1 MNHRTAQTLRSVN
14 YTPANRAARVL
25 LVDRLAITGPMLRR
39 WLEQRG
45 HMLDVANDPENG
57 FDRAVTASPDVV
69 LIDLGR
75 DPGSGFAL
83 ANRLSTDPATRAV
96 PLVAMCE
103 ATTALPD
110 RANTV
115 FARNVLKPIDVD
127 ELGAI
132 LLEAAAQNAELY
144 VGR

>member
-69 LIDLGR
+69 
-75 DPGSGFAL
+75 
-83 ANRLSTDPATRAV
+83 
-96 PLVAMCE
+96 
-103 ATTALPD
+103 
-110 RANTV
+110 
-115 FARNVLKPIDVD
+115 
-127 ELGAI
+127 
-132 LLEAAAQNAELY
+132 
-144 VGR
+144 

>member
-1 MNHRTAQTLRSVN
+1 MNRRIAPPSPSIN
-14 YTPANRAARVL
+14 YSPANRAARVL
-25 LVDRLAITGPMLRR
+25 LVDRLAISGPMLRR

-45 HMLDVANDPENG
+45 HTLDVANDPENG
-57 FDRAVTASPDVV
+57 FDRAVRASPDVV

-83 ANRLSTDPATRAV
+83 ANRLSTAPATQAV
-96 PLVAMCE
+96 PLVAMRE
-103 ATTALPD
+103 ATMALPD

-132 LLEAAAQNAELY
+132 LLEAAAENVKLCT
-144 VGR
+144 RR